1 MQSPS
6 KHQQLY
12 FYRKK
17 ADSKLYIEIQSVKN
31 NQDTLENSKV
41 GGLTLHTY
49 QELLK
54 TILRQLVSAQ
64 R

>member
-1 MQSPS
+1 MQSQS

-17 ADSKLYIEIQSVKN
+17 ANSKLYIEIQSVRN